1 MHRLKGRVALITGG
15 NAGIGRATALLFAR
29 EGARVVIAARNAEAG
44 RHTVAEI
51 EALGGVAHFV
61 QCDVRRAGDCQRAVE
76 VTMERFG
83 QLDILFNNAGA
94 VIFGRAEDTD
104 EATWD
109 QVMDTNAKGV
119 FLISRAAIPVMRRQG
134 GGVIINNA
142 SDWGIVGGQEA
153 VAYCASK
160 GAVVL
165 MTKAMALD
173 HAGESIRIN
182 AVCPGD
188 TYVPR
193 WDERAAE
200 AGRDVADDIAA
211 FAQHIPLGRV
221 GTADEIAQAVLFLAS
236 DASSFMTG
244 AALVVD
250 GGYTA
255 K

>member
-1 MHRLKGRVALITGG
+1 MSNSKDSAPALSVPA
-15 NAGIGRATALLFAR
+15 NPHN
-29 EGARVVIAARNAEAG
+29 GARVVIAARNAEAG
-44 RHTVAEI
+44 QQTVAEI
-51 EALGGVAHFV
+51 EASGGVAHFA
-61 QCDVRRAGDCQRAVE
+61 QCDVRRAGDCQRAVD
-76 VTMERFG
+76 VTIARFG
-83 QLDILFNNAGA
+83 QLDILFYNAGV
-94 VIFGRAEDTD
+94 VIFGRAEETD
-104 EATWD
+104 EDTWD

-119 FLISRAAIPVMRRQG
+119 FLMSRAAIPVMRRQG

-142 SDWGIVGGQEA
+142 SDWGIVGGAEEA

-173 HAGESIRIN
+173 HAPEGIRIN

-193 WDERAAE
+193 WDERAAR
-200 AGRDVADDIAA
+200 AGRDVTEEIAG
-211 FAQHIPLGRV
+211 FAQNIPLGRV
-221 GTADEIAQAVLFLAS
+221 ATPDEIAQAVLFLAS
-236 DASSFMTG
+236 DASSFMAG

-255 K
+255 R

>member
-1 MHRLKGRVALITGG
+1 M
-15 NAGIGRATALLFAR
+15 
-29 EGARVVIAARNAEAG
+29 
-44 RHTVAEI
+44 
-51 EALGGVAHFV
+51 
-61 QCDVRRAGDCQRAVE
+61 
-76 VTMERFG
+76 
-83 QLDILFNNAGA
+83 DILFNNAG
-94 VIFGRAEDTD
+94 VVLFGRVEDTD

-109 QVMDTNAKGV
+109 QVMDTNVKGV
-119 FLISRAAIPVMRRQG
+119 FLMSRAAIPVMQAQG

-142 SDWGIVGGQEA
+142 SDWGIVGGEAA

-173 HAGESIRIN
+173 HAGEGIRIN

-193 WDERAAE
+193 WDERAAA
-200 AGRDVADDIAA
+200 AGRDVAEDIAA
-211 FAQHIPLGRV
+211 FARHIPLGRV
-221 GTADEIAQAVLFLAS
+221 GAADESAQAVLFLAS

-244 AALVVD
+244 AAPLVD

-255 K
+255 RGTCWRAQATRRCPCGNPL

>member
-1 MHRLKGRVALITGG
+1 MGRLKEKAALVTGG
-15 NAGIGRATALLFAR
+15 NAGIGRATAQLFAH

-44 RHTVAEI
+44 RQTVAEI
-51 EALGGVAHFV
+51 KASGGVAHFV
-61 QCDVRRAGDCQRAVE
+61 RCDVRSAGDCRQAVDE
-76 VTMERFG
+76 TVERFG
-83 QLDILFNNAGA
+83 RLDILFNNAG
-94 VIFGRAEDTD
+94 VVLFGRAEETD

-119 FLISRAAIPVMRRQG
+119 FLMSRAAIPVMRRQG

-142 SDWGIVGGQEA
+142 SDWGIVGGEEA

-160 GAVVL
+160 GAVIL

-173 HAGESIRIN
+173 HAPEGIRIN

-193 WDERAAE
+193 WDARAAA
-200 AGRDVADDIAA
+200 AGRRVEEEIAG
-211 FAQHIPLGRV
+211 FARNIPLGRV
-221 GTADEIAQAVLFLAS
+221 ATADEIAQAVLFLAS

-255 K
+255 R

>member
-1 MHRLKGRVALITGG
+1 MRLKDKVTLITGG
-15 NAGIGRATALLFAR
+15 NAGIGRATARLFAR

-44 RHTVAEI
+44 HQTVADI
-51 EALGGVAHFV
+51 EALGGVANFIK
-61 QCDVRRAGDCQRAVE
+61 CDVRRAGDCQRAVDA
-76 VTMERFG
+76 VVERFG
-83 QLDILFNNAGA
+83 RLDTLFNNAGV
-94 VIFGRAEDTD
+94 VISARAEETD

-109 QVMDTNAKGV
+109 LVMDTNAKGV
-119 FLISRAAIPVMRRQG
+119 FLMSRAAIPAMRRQG

-142 SDWGIVGGQEA
+142 SDWGIVGGEEA
-153 VAYCASK
+153 AAYCASK

-173 HAGESIRIN
+173 HAAEGIRIN

-193 WDERAAE
+193 WDERAAR
-200 AGRDVADDIAA
+200 AGHTVDEEIAG
-211 FAQHIPLGRV
+211 FTRNIPLGRV
-221 GTADEIAQAVLFLAS
+221 ATPEEIAQAVLFLAS

-255 K
+255 R